1 MEQSAEMNRT
11 IRRDMSADL
20 RVEHGGHQRHR
31 EKSNDGVLVVFL
43 ERALL
48 EVDLRGQIQDVIK
61 M

>member
-1 MEQSAEMNRT
+1 
-11 IRRDMSADL
+11 MSADL